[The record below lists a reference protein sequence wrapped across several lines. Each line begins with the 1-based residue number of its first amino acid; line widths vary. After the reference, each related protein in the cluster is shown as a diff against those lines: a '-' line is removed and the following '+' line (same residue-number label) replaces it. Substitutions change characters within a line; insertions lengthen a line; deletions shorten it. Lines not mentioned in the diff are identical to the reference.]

1 MFEFEINGALVV
13 SVCISLLLIIS
24 HILFYLKNNL
34 SVDNTTITS
43 ITTMTSASTTRPL
56 KIVVFDMDETLG
68 SFVEVSIFWEAL
80 EKYYGHNLLDERF
93 FEVLDTFSNFLRP
106 KILIILDY
114 LKDKK
119 IKKNC
124 DQIMIYTNN
133 QGPKSWVK
141 MISNYFNTKLNYN
154 LFDKIVAAFKVKG
167 KIVELGRT
175 SHNKSVE
182 DLVRCTRI
190 PTNTEICF
198 IDDQKHPLMAQDN
211 VYYINVKPFEYSMEY
226 EAMAALYYDTFSTVY
241 AIEDTKED
249 FINKIVTD
257 MKRYKFD
264 VYDKSTEEY
273 NTDVVVSKQILIHL
287 EDFFKNG
294 RSTNTRKRRK
304 ITKQGTRKRGNLP

>member
-1 MFEFEINGALVV
+1 M
-13 SVCISLLLIIS
+13 
-24 HILFYLKNNL
+24 
-34 SVDNTTITS
+34 
-43 ITTMTSASTTRPL
+43 
-56 KIVVFDMDETLG
+56 
-68 SFVEVSIFWEAL
+68 
-80 EKYYGHNLLDERF
+80 
-93 FEVLDTFSNFLRP
+93 
-106 KILIILDY
+106 
-114 LKDKK
+114 
-119 IKKNC
+119 
-124 DQIMIYTNN
+124 
-133 QGPKSWVK
+133 
-141 MISNYFNTKLNYN
+141 
-154 LFDKIVAAFKVKG
+154 
-167 KIVELGRT
+167 GRT